1 MKSKPDLYGLILSG
15 GKSRR
20 MGRDKALLKHNNG
33 QTQLSYIADLMSE
46 CTKKMFVSINSEQI
60 EDNERSQFN
69 QIIDNYKNI
78 GPIAGILTALEKHP
92 NVDWLIVACDLP
104 NINQI
109 TIKNLID
116 NQDDK
121 QSFTAYKSNYGSLPE
136 PLCAIY
142 HVGSV
147 HLIKKFVSKNVNCP
161 RKILIR
167 SKTKLIEQLEP
178 NALDNIN
185 TPESLKESILS
196 FSN

>member
-1 MKSKPDLYGLILSG
+1 MKIKPDLYGLILSG

-33 QTQLSYIADLMSE
+33 QTQLSYIADLVSQFTE
-46 CTKKMFVSINSEQI
+46 RSFVSINSDQVQDE
-60 EDNERSQFN
+60 ERSQFN
-69 QIIDNYKNI
+69 QIIDNYNNI

-104 NINQI
+104 NITQI
-109 TIKNLID
+109 TIKHLID
-116 NQDDK
+116 SQDGK
-121 QSFTAYKSNYGSLPE
+121 QSFTAYRSNYENLPE
-136 PLCAIY
+136 PMCAIY
-142 HVGSV
+142 HAGSV
-147 HLIKKFVSKNVNCP
+147 QLIKKFVADNVNCP

-167 SKTKLIEQLEP
+167 SKTKLIEQLVS
-178 NALDNIN
+178 NTLDNIN